1 MARTFRFWFYLALM
15 AALLA
20 SAGRAKAEDVTV
32 RTEDGQPWTIRITPA
47 IRAAVPVV
55 AAVEAALPPAPE
67 PGDVAFAPPALPP
80 VTAVAATV
88 LSQPAP
94 AGDDHGIV
102 ITPARPQRVTT
113 AGDSYDEVY
122 QSIPY
127 SFSEYLANPSYRHDA
142 TMEILFGQLRPT
154 TIVRNVEPQT
164 AAPQA
169 QWSPYR
175 PYLFAE
181 WDYFQTAP
189 LLRPR
194 CYSPLLPQGF
204 YW

>member
-32 RTEDGQPWTIRITPA
+32 RAEDGQPWTIRITPA
-47 IRAAVPVV
+47 IRAAAPT
-55 AAVEAALPPAPE
+55 AEAALPPAPE
-67 PGDVAFAPPALPP
+67 PVDVAFAAPILPP
-80 VTAVAATV
+80 VTAAAATA

-102 ITPARPQRVTT
+102 IAPARPRRVT
-113 AGDSYDEVY
+113 ANGDSYDDVY

-127 SFSEYLANPSYRHDA
+127 SFSEYLANPSYRHDS

-164 AAPQA
+164 VPQME
-169 QWSPYR
+169 WTEYR